1 MSVSLSAV
9 DAKGHCLEQEVT
21 TVNVSRHGALLG
33 GVRGKLRVGDRVS
46 LARSGHEE
54 QFQVAWVAG
63 ENSPKAGQIGVAAAD
78 LGTFFWSEVVET

>member
-9 DAKGHCLEQEVT
+9 DAKGHCWDQEVT
-21 TVNVSRHGALLG
+21 TVALLG

-63 ENSPKAGQIGVAAAD
+63 ENSPKAGHIGVAAAD
-78 LGTFFWSEVVET
+78 PGTFFWSQVVET